1 MTKSISFKKQV
12 NQLLFDFPDMPRKEA
27 EEIVEEYG

>member
-1 MTKSISFKKQV
+1 MTKDKDFQKQV

>member
-1 MTKSISFKKQV
+1 MKKDIDFEKQV

-27 EEIVEEYG
+27 EEIVQEYG